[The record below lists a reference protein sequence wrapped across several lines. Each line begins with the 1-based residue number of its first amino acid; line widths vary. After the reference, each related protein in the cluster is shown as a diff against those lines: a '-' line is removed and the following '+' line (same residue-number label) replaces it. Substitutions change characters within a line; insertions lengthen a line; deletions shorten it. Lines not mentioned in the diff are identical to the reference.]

1 MPSARHRAKARPAAL
16 LRSTTFARVT
26 GIATVVT
33 ATVVTVGL
41 ATGAS
46 DKDLAPQTS
55 SAAASIGSI
64 EALQASREDQRVSRS
79 AQRTAGRVALAPK
92 PVDHDFATEPL
103 NLWTQPREKGPK
115 VGLLEERTKVAVTGQ
130 VVDGWAEV
138 LLTGPKGKELVRY
151 VDAEYLAEE
160 KPEPP
165 EPPEPETGPEA
176 GVSSAPCP
184 DGSDIEGGLTSTATT
199 VYRAVCAAFPQPT
212 TYGGYDPHG
221 EHIDGRAIDIMISGE
236 VGWQIAEWLRAN
248 AAQLQIRDIIYSQ
261 RIWTPDQASAGWRYM
276 EDRGSTTANHYDH
289 VHVAVY

>member
-16 LRSTTFARVT
+16 LRSTTLARVT

-46 DKDLAPQTS
+46 DKELAPQAS
-55 SAAASIGSI
+55 NAAASLGSI
-64 EALQASREDQRVSRS
+64 EALEASREEQRVSRS
-79 AQRTAGRVALAPK
+79 APVQRTAGRIALAPK
-92 PVDHDFATEPL
+92 PVAHEFATEPL
-103 NLWTQPREKGPK
+103 NVWTKPGEKGPK
-115 VGLLEERTKVAVTGQ
+115 AGLLEERTKVAVTGQ

-138 LLTGPKGKELVRY
+138 LLTGPKGKELVRW
-151 VDAEYLAEE
+151 VNAEYLSEE
-160 KPEPP
+160 KPQ
-165 EPPEPETGPEA
+165 PETGPEA

-184 DGSDIEGGLTSTATT
+184 DGSEIEGGLTSTATT

-212 TYGGYDPHG
+212 TYGGLDPHG

-276 EDRGSTTANHYDH
+276 SDRGSTTANHYDH

>member
-1 MPSARHRAKARPAAL
+1 MPSARHRAPTRPAAL
-16 LRSTTFARVT
+16 LRSTSLARVT

-46 DKDLAPQTS
+46 DKDLAPQTTN
-55 SAAASIGSI
+55 AAASLGSI
-64 EALQASREDQRVSRS
+64 EALAASRAEQRVSRS
-79 AQRTAGRVALAPK
+79 AQPTATRIALEPK
-92 PVDHDFATEPL
+92 PVDHEFATEPL
-103 NLWTQPREKGPK
+103 NVWTEPGQKGPK
-115 VGLLEERTKVAVTGQ
+115 VGLLKERTKLAVTGQ

-151 VDAEYLAEE
+151 VNAEYLAEE
-160 KPEPP
+160 KP

-176 GVSSAPCP
+176 GVSTAPCP

-276 EDRGSTTANHYDH
+276 EDRGSPTANHYDH